1 MFCKSCGNELKEG
14 AKVCDK
20 CGARLTPSAGNIS
33 GAAAGNSN
41 AAKTFSFKIHAK
53 GRSSIFNTIKQFRGA
68 YKADFTVED
77 NRLLIIFTYLICA
90 LVAIALLA
98 TGTEIL
104 TGILVLIVLVL
115 FMIFLGFKN
124 ARFLLTLNDNQKI
137 KIKMSKISKKKK
149 QEKQDFVESM
159 NFKISN
165 AVNTGAV
172 FERAGTALTVGDL
185 RNHVSAEER
194 KS

>member
-1 MFCKSCGNELKEG
+1 LCIGGNCTACYLYG
-14 AKVCDK
+14 DLDWHIGFDC
-20 CGARLTPSAGNIS
+20 AGVV
-33 GAAAGNSN
+33 
-41 AAKTFSFKIHAK
+41 H
-53 GRSSIFNTIKQFRGA
+53 
-68 YKADFTVED
+68 DFPWFQKRTV
-77 NRLLIIFTYLICA
+77 
-90 LVAIALLA
+90 
-98 TGTEIL
+98 
-104 TGILVLIVLVL
+104 
-115 FMIFLGFKN
+115 
-124 ARFLLTLNDNQKI
+124 LLTLNDNQKI

-194 KS
+194 KSEVEAIKNNHN

>member
-1 MFCKSCGNELKEG
+1 MQKD
-14 AKVCDK
+14 A
-20 CGARLTPSAGNIS
+20 ARY
-33 GAAAGNSN
+33 
-41 AAKTFSFKIHAK
+41 
-53 GRSSIFNTIKQFRGA
+53 FNTIKQFRGA

-77 NRLLIIFTYLICA
+77 NRLLIDETLKESISPMLIFTYLICA

-194 KS
+194 KSEVEAIKNNHN

>member
-1 MFCKSCGNELKEG
+1 M
-14 AKVCDK
+14 
-20 CGARLTPSAGNIS
+20 
-33 GAAAGNSN
+33 
-41 AAKTFSFKIHAK
+41 
-53 GRSSIFNTIKQFRGA
+53 
-68 YKADFTVED
+68 
-77 NRLLIIFTYLICA
+77 
-90 LVAIALLA
+90 
-98 TGTEIL
+98 
-104 TGILVLIVLVL
+104 L

-194 KS
+194 KSEVEAIKNNHN